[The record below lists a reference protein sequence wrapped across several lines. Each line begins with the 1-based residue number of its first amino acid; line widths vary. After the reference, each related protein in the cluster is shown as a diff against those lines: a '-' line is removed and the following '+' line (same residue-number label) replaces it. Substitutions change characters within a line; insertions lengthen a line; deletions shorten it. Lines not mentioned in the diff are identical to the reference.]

1 MLLEINLFS
10 FCIYLQLLFTKDFEI
25 HALPVN
31 DTSRTVQACGDKKEH
46 VHVKYTLILIL
57 PNLDLTGGK
66 GRVLA

>member
-46 VHVKYTLILIL
+46 VILIL